1 MLVIDEVGY
10 LSLDRN
16 KVNLI
21 FQLIVGRYEK
31 GSIILTSN
39 KTFVEWGEVFGDKVL
54 VTALLDRLMH
64 HAEVLA
70 IKGQRYRLRGK
81 KLDGSTIA
89 HAAEI
94 NPTPGKENPKTAD
107 A

>member
-1 MLVIDEVGY
+1 
-10 LSLDRN
+10 
-16 KVNLI
+16 
-21 FQLIVGRYEK
+21 
-31 GSIILTSN
+31 
-39 KTFVEWGEVFGDKVL
+39 
-54 VTALLDRLMH
+54 MH